1 VTVNEWISSYAAH
14 LGAQAPTASEI
25 EDILAIAAAAAHSSE
40 RLAAPIACWIAGQS
54 GRSLAELRQIAEE
67 LS

>member
-1 VTVNEWISSYAAH
+1 VTVNEWISSFAAR
-14 LGAQAPTASEI
+14 LDAEPPSASEI
-25 EDILAIAAAAAHSSE
+25 ADILAIAAAAAHSSE

-54 GRSLAELRQIAEE
+54 GRSLGELRQIAEE

>member
-1 VTVNEWISSYAAH
+1 MTVNEWISSFAAR
-14 LGAQAPTASEI
+14 LDAEPPSASEI
-25 EDILAIAAAAAHSSE
+25 ADILAIAAAAAHSSE

-54 GRSLAELRQIAEE
+54 GRSLGELRQIAEE

>member
-1 VTVNEWISSYAAH
+1 MTVNEWISSFALR
-14 LGAQAPTASEI
+14 LGAEPPSASEI
-25 EDILAIAAAAAHSSE
+25 EDILAIAASAAHSSE
-40 RLAAPIACWIAGQS
+40 RLAAPIACWIGGQS